1 MKDKTYIPIRGH
13 VQEVPFSSAEE
24 AWFWFVA
31 AQKARSEGA
40 RIKAGQ
46 SLYPRPC
53 EPSDIMKII
62 NRLYMTRCL
71 IMDHFKVLRHYG
83 EHQYA
88 PDVRHVKEQR
98 AHTLWK
104 EALAKIEPIL
114 IRKGIVRPINEL
126 ELVAA
131 E

>member
-1 MKDKTYIPIRGH
+1 MKDKTYIPIRGDQ
-13 VQEVPFSSAEE
+13 QEIPFTSAEE
-24 AWFWFVA
+24 AWFWFVG
-31 AQKARSEGA
+31 AQKARNDGA

-53 EPSDIMKII
+53 EPSDIMKVI
-62 NRLYMTRCL
+62 NRLYMTRSL

-83 EHQYA
+83 ERQYA
-88 PDVRHVKEQR
+88 PDFRHVKEHR
-98 AHTLWK
+98 AFTLWK
-104 EALAKIEPIL
+104 EAMEKLEPVL
-114 IRKGIVRPINEL
+114 ISKGIVVPINEF

>member
-1 MKDKTYIPIRGH
+1 MKNKTYIPISGKQ
-13 VQEVPFSSAEE
+13 QEVPFTSVEE

-31 AQKARSEGA
+31 AQRAKEDGA

-46 SLYPRPC
+46 ALYPRPC
-53 EPSDIMKII
+53 EPSDIYKVI
-62 NRLYMTRCL
+62 NRLYMTRVL

-83 EHQYA
+83 ERQYA
-88 PDVRHVKEQR
+88 PDFRRIKEQR

-104 EALAKIEPIL
+104 EAMRKIEPVL
-114 IRKGIVRPINEL
+114 IRKGIVAPVNEF

>member
-1 MKDKTYIPIRGH
+1 MTNKTYFPISG
-13 VQEVPFSSAEE
+13 QENEVPFASVEE

-31 AQKARSEGA
+31 AQKARNDGA

-53 EPSDIMKII
+53 EPSDIMKVI
-62 NRLYMTRCL
+62 NRLYLSRSL
-71 IMDHFKVLRHYG
+71 LMDHFKVLRHYG
-83 EHQYA
+83 ERQYP
-88 PDVRHVKEQR
+88 PDLRHVKEQR

-104 EALAKIEPIL
+104 EAMQKLEPIL
-114 IRKGIVRPINEL
+114 IRKGIVSPVNEF
-126 ELVAA
+126 EWMAA